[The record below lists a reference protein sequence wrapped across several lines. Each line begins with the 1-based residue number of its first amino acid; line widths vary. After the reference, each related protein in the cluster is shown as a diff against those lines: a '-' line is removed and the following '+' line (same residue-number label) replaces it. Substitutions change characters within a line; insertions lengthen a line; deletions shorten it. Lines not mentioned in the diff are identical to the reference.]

1 MVHDQTFYVIA
12 MPSDG
17 DTPAF
22 VVGYELLRRFA
33 VKVDYEHQ
41 SLTFYDGARFR
52 YSGPGT
58 AVPLQ
63 FQGNDLLV
71 EASIGNASGRFVLDT
86 GNEFGFMVNAGFT
99 EKNDLVRAL
108 GAHFLGYN
116 GRGFGGP
123 SPQAYVARV
132 NELRIGNVPTPSAIA
147 HLITDRSDTRN
158 LAGNIG
164 QSILTK
170 FTEVFDCMHGQ
181 VYLEKTKTSEQ
192 SEIFNRAGLIFDYF
206 GSGLQVIT
214 VLPGSPGAQAGL
226 QTGDVI
232 TLVNGQAPADEVNP
246 LTFVQPP
253 GTELH
258 LKVQHGSE
266 TREVSL
272 KLKDIL

>member
-1 MVHDQTFYVIA
+1 MYVDTLQIGDLMVHDQTFYVIA

-132 NELRIGNVPTPSAIA
+132 NELRIGNVPTTKCYRTSHHRSFRHKEPSGKHWSEYSYKIYRSLRLYARSSLFGKNENFGTIRNFQPRGP
-147 HLITDRSDTRN
+147 HL
-158 LAGNIG
+158 
-164 QSILTK
+164 
-170 FTEVFDCMHGQ
+170 
-181 VYLEKTKTSEQ
+181 
-192 SEIFNRAGLIFDYF
+192 
-206 GSGLQVIT
+206 
-214 VLPGSPGAQAGL
+214 
-226 QTGDVI
+226 
-232 TLVNGQAPADEVNP
+232 
-246 LTFVQPP
+246 
-253 GTELH
+253 
-258 LKVQHGSE
+258 
-266 TREVSL
+266 
-272 KLKDIL
+272 